1 LDRPLVAYDG
11 SGSANLALSTAVT
24 VARRDVARR
33 SAPGAADPGP
43 LQDEA
48 DAVARIPETSR

>member
-1 LDRPLVAYDG
+1 LDRLLVAYDR

-33 SAPGAADPGP
+33 SAPGATDPVT
-43 LQDEA
+43 LQDKA
-48 DAVARIPETSR
+48 DAVARIP

>member
-1 LDRPLVAYDG
+1 LDRLLVAYDG

-33 SAPGAADPGP
+33 SAPGATDPGT
-43 LQDEA
+43 LQDKA
-48 DAVARIPETSR
+48 DAVARIP